1 MRHDMPV
8 TVAKQFVATWRRL
21 MLMPSIYNYLIPL
34 ADLLLN
40 VHDQP
45 YRSNMYM
52 ASISPVEHA
61 IPPAVHLRTMR
72 LTVRYL
78 YTRHIVLLLNFGFRR
93 FASLSAHG
101 TVRQM

>member
-1 MRHDMPV
+1 MAKAEFNAVYTQLLNTACRPV
-8 TVAKQFVATWRRL
+8 A
-21 MLMPSIYNYLIPL
+21 
-34 ADLLLN
+34 N